1 MSSIPVTNLDFLPA
15 DFRAKQRQRRA
26 RRGRW
31 VIAAAFLLL
40 AFLGFAG
47 NHLQSSRLHAELER
61 LKPQAAGVANWRS
74 SLGQLTQQIQQLEL
88 HADVR
93 SRLRLRPASTR
104 LLASVTAA
112 MPDDLTLQELE
123 IRNEQPIGSFA
134 APSRNVK
141 KDDESKP
148 REQLDLDRLIS
159 DQNRQIVTLRGFA
172 PDDATV
178 SDYLVRLRETKIF
191 DEVTLMFTDHFDREG
206 TALRTFSVRLRVR
219 PATDPVVA
227 NADPKGSAS

>member
-15 DFRAKQRQRRA
+15 DFRAKRRQRSA

-74 SLGQLTQQIQQLEL
+74 SLGQLTHQIQQLEL

-112 MPDDLTLQELE
+112 MPEDLTLQELE
-123 IRNEQPIGSFA
+123 IRHEQPIGTFA
-134 APSRNVK
+134 TPSRNVK

-159 DQNRQIVTLRGFA
+159 DQSRQILTLRGFA

-178 SDYLVRLRETKIF
+178 SDYLVRLRETGTF
-191 DEVTLMFTDHFDREG
+191 DEVTLMFTDHYDREG

-219 PATDPVVA
+219 PAADPVVA